1 MYGRHVFM
9 GYLDEEEKTKETFDE
24 ELYLMSGDIGK
35 KDKDGFLFITGRKKG
50 NIYKGKCK
58 SRSKKGRMC
67 KQRGVTERRTRYMGE
82 RNSSRE
88 KG

>member
-50 NIYKGKCK
+50 NIYKGKYK
-58 SRSKKGRMC
+58 SHSKKGKMC